1 MALRCVNVRNQLK
14 WIPAGFVTPARMLT
28 ITNITGSYPRGDHI
42 LQQRFNLAS
51 HRATS
56 RMLLT
61 LVFLISLALG
71 LVPASAS
78 AQEHCQN
85 GVVLLA
91 SGVTSVKDLNS
102 CIWYLEDPDHN
113 LTLRDVEAKGL
124 DAFTRN
130 TGGVL
135 NFGYTKSAY
144 WTRFDLRTPEN
155 VTNNEWILEIALPL
169 VDEVQLYVVRN
180 GVLTDQRRVGY
191 TDNWTERDLAVP
203 NPTFRLKLVPGT
215 TSTVYLHTTNIN
227 TFRLPISL
235 WQPDSYLEKVAVDEA
250 VRGILLGAILA
261 MLAYNLFVAV
271 SVRAPSNVYYVLYL
285 VAATVF
291 IATEQVHGIQLLDG
305 RPALLDKKFLPFQII
320 MIWFWGLLMARALLE
335 TREQAP
341 DLDQVILLCLC
352 SVSVTFVL
360 ALFLPYHVTMEWIV
374 IGSILLSMIMIVV
387 SYLSWRYY
395 NPAARSYFYAWT
407 LAMIGFGIY
416 ALTVIGILPLN
427 TFTNYAPQFGL
438 TAQIILFSFAL
449 ADRIKQVQGEALGWN
464 QRALS
469 NLQRY
474 QSLFDNA
481 IEGVFQM
488 SSDRRFVTAN
498 PAMAQLMGYN
508 SSREL
513 LEESPDV
520 LEACIADDRLRRLVI
535 EQLET
540 RGTVKGIE
548 ARYLTRTGEE
558 RWTIISLHAVYD
570 DKGIPTHLE
579 GTCIDATESHERQR
593 IEREREQE
601 RLEKELARNSAEA
614 KSQFLANMSHE
625 IRTPLAAIIGYGET
639 LLDSDLTEE
648 QKRGSAETVVR
659 SGRHLLEL
667 VNDILDHSKI
677 DANKL
682 DVDVVPVNL
691 PELLDEIRA
700 FFAPRAKEKGL
711 DFSII
716 CDYPLPEK
724 IQTDPTRFRQI
735 IINLCGNAL
744 KFTES
749 GSISLVIRCDRD
761 AETLIARVV
770 DTGIG
775 MKPEQ
780 LERLFDPFAQGS
792 SAISRQYGGT
802 GLGLSISRRLAELL
816 GGDIRVSSTYGEGS
830 EFEVSINTGTLGDV
844 HFLRDASEFTQ
855 RRRAI
860 AMVMAPRLSGRIL
873 CAEDNDLNRR
883 LVSLLVG
890 RTGADLVHVT
900 NGAEALERAI
910 KEPFDLILMDIQM
923 PVMNGRDATVALRE
937 AGINTPIIALT
948 ANVMTEDIAEY
959 RMAGCNEHLAKPIDK
974 RRFYETLARYLTLC
988 PDQGEPG
995 VRQYTG
1001 RVLVAEDNDDNRR
1014 LVERM
1019 LRRTGAEPVMVESG
1033 DEAVR
1038 TALADTVQLVLMDR
1052 HMPGMDGV
1060 AATRLLRQAGF
1071 RRPII
1076 AFTAGDQS
1084 ENDALL
1090 EAGCDGVLN
1099 KPIDHGH
1106 LQALLDRYLQAE
1118 APDMD
1123 SVDED
1128 IGHLASRFL
1137 AGLPGRQER
1146 LKEALKT
1153 RNLAALQLE
1162 SHQIK
1167 GTAGAMG
1174 YPLMTE
1180 QAAVLEQ
1187 RTRAEDPDWLRIG
1200 SDLEKLDDMINR
1212 ALAGTSQETAT
1223 TQEQAND
1230 R

>member
-1 MALRCVNVRNQLK
+1 M
-14 WIPAGFVTPARMLT
+14 
-28 ITNITGSYPRGDHI
+28 
-42 LQQRFNLAS
+42 QQRFADAPV
-51 HRATS
+51 RVV
-56 RMLLT
+56 LT
-61 LVFLISLALG
+61 LLILAVSILPSLAL
-71 LVPASAS
+71 
-78 AQEHCQN
+78 AQSGCRD
-85 GVVLLA
+85 GRLLLND
-91 SGVTSVKDLNS
+91 SMESIRDLGGCLS
-102 CIWYLEDPDHN
+102 YLEDPGQDR
-113 LTLRDVEAKGL
+113 TIDQVVEL
-124 DAFTRN
+124 NPDSFTRHQS
-130 TGGVL
+130 GVL
-135 NFGYTKSAY
+135 NFGYTESAY
-144 WTRFDLRTPEN
+144 WTRFDLNTQQVDAPSD
-155 VTNNEWILEIALPL
+155 WILELALPL
-169 VDEVQLYVVRN
+169 VDQVRLYLVRD
-180 GVLTDQRRVGY
+180 GRLIRERQTGY
-191 TDNWTERDLAVP
+191 YDDWDDRDLAVP
-203 NPTFRLKLVPGT
+203 NPTFRLKLEPGT
-215 TSTVYLHTTNIN
+215 TTTVYLRITNTN
-227 TFRLPISL
+227 AFRLPITL
-235 WQPDSYLEKVAVDEA
+235 WHPDSYIEKVSIDEA
-250 VRGILLGAILA
+250 VRGVLLGAILA
-261 MLAYNLFVAV
+261 ILAYNLFVAV
-271 SVRAPSNVYYVLYL
+271 SVRERSNIYYLLYL
-285 VAATVF
+285 VCAAVF
-291 IATEQVHGIQLLDG
+291 TATEQVHGVQLLDS
-305 RPALLDKKFLPFQII
+305 RPPLLSKEYLHFQII
-320 MIWFWGLLMARALLE
+320 LTWFFGLLMARSLLE
-335 TREQAP
+335 TRQRSP
-341 DLDQVILLCLC
+341 DLDHVLMLCLY
-352 SVSVTFVL
+352 SVVATFVL
-360 ALFLPYHVTMEWIV
+360 SIFIPYSVAMEWIV
-374 IGSILLSMIMIVV
+374 VGSILLSIILIVV
-387 SYLSWRYY
+387 SYLSWHYY
-395 NPAARSYFYAWT
+395 NPAARAYFFAWT
-407 LAMIGFGIY
+407 LALIGFGLY
-416 ALTVIGILPLN
+416 ALTVMGYLPLN
-427 TFTNYAPQFGL
+427 TFTTYAPQFGL

-449 ADRIKQVQGEALGWN
+449 ADRIKQVQGEALAWN
-464 QRALS
+464 KRALA
-469 NLQRY
+469 NLRRY

-488 SSDRRFVTAN
+488 SPSRRFVTAN
-498 PAMAQLMGYN
+498 PAMAELLGYN

-513 LEESPDV
+513 LKHNPDV
-520 LEACIADDRLRRLVI
+520 LDTCLVDERLRRLVV
-535 EQLET
+535 EQLEA

-558 RWTIISLHAVYD
+558 RWATISLHTVYD
-570 DKGIPTHLE
+570 AEGLPMHLE
-579 GTCIDATESHERQR
+579 GTCIDATESHQR
-593 IEREREQE
+593 LQIEREREQE
-601 RLEKELARNSAEA
+601 RLEKELARNSAQA

-639 LLDSDLTEE
+639 LLDPDLNEAE
-648 QKRGSAETVVR
+648 KRGSAETVVR

-744 KFTES
+744 KFTEQ
-749 GSISLVIRCDRD
+749 GSISLIIRCDRD
-761 AETLIARVV
+761 QETLYARVV

-780 LERLFDPFAQGS
+780 IERLFDPFAQGS
-792 SAISRQYGGT
+792 TAISRQYGGT

-816 GGDIRVSSTYGEGS
+816 GGSIRVSSTYGEGS

-1118 APDMD
+1118 APGMD

-1187 RTRAEDPDWLRIG
+1187 RARAEDPDWLRIG

>member
-1 MALRCVNVRNQLK
+1 
-14 WIPAGFVTPARMLT
+14 
-28 ITNITGSYPRGDHI
+28 
-42 LQQRFNLAS
+42 
-51 HRATS
+51 
-56 RMLLT
+56 MLLA

-261 MLAYNLFVAV
+261 ILAYNLFVAV

-416 ALTVIGILPLN
+416 ALTVMGILPLN

-488 SSDRRFVTAN
+488 SPDRRFVTAN

-648 QKRGSAETVVR
+648 QKQSSAETVIR
-659 SGRHLLEL
+659 SGRHLLDL

-677 DANKL
+677 DANRL
-682 DVDVVPVNL
+682 DVDIIPVNL

-700 FFAPRAKEKGL
+700 FFTPRAREKRL
-711 DFSII
+711 DFNIT
-716 CDYPLPEK
+716 CEFPMPEQ
-724 IQTDPTRFRQI
+724 ILTDPTRLRQI

-744 KFTES
+744 KFTEK
-749 GSISLVIRCDRD
+749 GSISLAVRCDR
-761 AETLIARVV
+761 ARETLTVRIV

-780 LERLFDPFAQGS
+780 MERLFDPFAQGS
-792 SAISRQYGGT
+792 AAISRQYGGT
-802 GLGLSISRRLAELL
+802 GLGLSISRRLAEML
-816 GGDIRVSSTYGEGS
+816 GGSIQFSSTYGEGS
-830 EFEVSINTGTLGDV
+830 EFEVVIRTGELKNV
-844 HFLRDASEFTQ
+844 HFLRDASELNQ

-860 AMVMAPRLSGRIL
+860 PMVVAPRLKGRIL
-873 CAEDNDLNRR
+873 CAEDNDVNRR
-883 LVSLLVG
+883 LVSLLVS
-890 RTGADLVHVT
+890 RTGAEMIHVS
-900 NGAEALERAI
+900 NGAEALEAALR
-910 KEPFDLILMDIQM
+910 ESFDVILMDIQM
-923 PVMNGRDATVALRE
+923 PVMNGRDATVAIRE

-948 ANVMTEDIAEY
+948 ANVMSEDIADY
-959 RMAGCNEHLAKPIDK
+959 RLAGCTEHLAKPIDK
-974 RRFYETLARYLTLC
+974 QRFYEVLARYLEVQPELIQIPAT
-988 PDQGEPG
+988 QFSG
-995 VRQYTG
+995 Q
-1001 RVLVAEDNDDNRR
+1001 VLVAEDSKENRQ
-1014 LVERM
+1014 LVDLM
-1019 LRRTGAEPVMVESG
+1019 LRRQGLDVLLATTGN
-1033 DEAVR
+1033 EAVR
-1038 TALADTVQLVLMDR
+1038 LALSESVQMILMDR
-1052 HMPGMDGV
+1052 HMPEMDGV
-1060 AATRLLRQAGF
+1060 EATRMLRQTGF

-1076 AFTAGDQS
+1076 AFTAGDQA
-1084 ENDALL
+1084 EIDALCD
-1090 EAGCDGVLN
+1090 AGCDGVLN
-1099 KPIDHGH
+1099 KPIDQTH
-1106 LQALLDRYLQAE
+1106 LQSLLARYLQ
-1118 APDMD
+1118 PQDGV
-1123 SVDED
+1123 SVNNQDDEE
-1128 IGHLASRFL
+1128 IEHLAKQFL
-1137 AGLPGRQER
+1137 DGLDGRREKMNR
-1146 LKEALKT
+1146 ALSEGDTDTLKT
-1153 RNLAALQLE
+1153 EA
-1162 SHQIK
+1162 HQIK

-1174 YPLMTE
+1174 YPMMTR
-1180 QAAVLEQ
+1180 QAGTVEALLK
-1187 RTRAEDPDWLRIG
+1187 TAKPDWDDVRH
-1200 SDLEKLDDMINR
+1200 ELDTLNAMITQ
-1212 ALAGTSQETAT
+1212 ALAASA
-1223 TQEQAND
+1223 ASS
-1230 R
+1230 